1 MADFSARVNGGR
13 ERAAYLQRQRRART
27 VRIDYTPS
35 AQAMAII
42 DAKRGR
48 WYPLNNNSGVINA
61 ILSEWAA
68 LVGAPGGEAVQRNT
82 PELGDKYAP
91 ARVTTD
97 PERSARAQDFGGQYA
112 HARETTDPERSARA
126 QDFGGQ
132 SGISTPIAGA
142 RARAYESGARTPLP
156 QAPAAA
162 QRVACGARR
171 HRDGKPCQSKSE
183 PGKKRCRFHGGRST
197 GPRSPEGRARA
208 IANLRQYQD
217 RAQAD
222 KPTPL
227 NHSEEMTTCA

>member
-1 MADFSARVNGGR
+1 MNDFVRRPEGDR
-13 ERAAYLQRQRRART
+13 ERAAYLQRQRRARI

-35 AQAMAII
+35 PEALAII

-48 WYPLNNNSGVINA
+48 YYPLNHNSGVINA

-68 LVGAPGGEAVQRNT
+68 FVGAPGGEVVQPKT
-82 PELGDKYAP
+82 PE
-91 ARVTTD
+91 
-97 PERSARAQDFGGQYA
+97 FGEEYA
-112 HARETTDPERSARA
+112 HARVTTDPERSARA

-142 RARAYESGARTPLP
+142 RARAYESGSRTPLP

-208 IANLRQYQD
+208 LANLRQY
-217 RAQAD
+217 RGSAQSVNP
-222 KPTPL
+222 KPL
-227 NHSEEMTTCA
+227 NDSEEIITCA

>member
-1 MADFSARVNGGR
+1 MTTPSQSEKKCDVGTRN
-13 ERAAYLQRQRRART
+13 RT
-27 VRIDYTPS
+27 VRIDYMPS
-35 AQAMAII
+35 PRALAVI
-42 DAKRGR
+42 DSKRGP
-48 WYPLNNNSGVINA
+48 YFPLNTNRGVLDA
-61 ILSEWAA
+61 IVMEWAA
-68 LVGAPGGEAVQRNT
+68 LTGINKQQEL
-82 PELGDKYAP
+82 PEDA
-91 ARVTTD
+91 
-97 PERSARAQDFGGQYA
+97 ERSARAQDFGG
-112 HARETTDPERSARA
+112 P
-126 QDFGGQ
+126 
-132 SGISTPIAGA
+132 SGISAPIAGA
-142 RARAYESGARTPLP
+142 RARAYESGSRTPLP

>member
-1 MADFSARVNGGR
+1 MNDFVRRPEGDR
-13 ERAAYLQRQRRART
+13 ERAAYLQRQRRARI

-35 AQAMAII
+35 PQALAII

-48 WYPLNNNSGVINA
+48 YYPLNHNSGVINV

-68 LVGAPGGEAVQRNT
+68 FVGAPGREAVQPKT
-82 PELGDKYAP
+82 PEFGEEYAH

-97 PERSARAQDFGGQYA
+97 PERSARAEDFGA
-112 HARETTDPERSARA
+112 A
-126 QDFGGQ
+126 
-132 SGISTPIAGA
+132 SGISAPIAGA
-142 RARAYESGARTPLP
+142 RARAYESGSRTALP

-208 IANLRQYQD
+208 IANLRQYQG

-227 NHSEEMTTCA
+227 NHSEEITTCA

>member
-1 MADFSARVNGGR
+1 MNDFVRRPEGDR
-13 ERAAYLQRQRRART
+13 ERAAYLQRQRRARI

-35 AQAMAII
+35 PEALAII

-48 WYPLNNNSGVINA
+48 YYPLNHNSGVINA

-68 LVGAPGGEAVQRNT
+68 FVGAPGGEAVQPKT
-82 PELGDKYAP
+82 PE
-91 ARVTTD
+91 
-97 PERSARAQDFGGQYA
+97 FGEEYA
-112 HARETTDPERSARA
+112 HARVTTDPERSARA

-142 RARAYESGARTPLP
+142 RARAYESGSRTPLP

-208 IANLRQYQD
+208 IANLRQYRGRTQVE
-217 RAQAD
+217 
-222 KPTPL
+222 KPNL
-227 NHSEEMTTCA
+227 LSHSEEITTCA

>member
-68 LVGAPGGEAVQRNT
+68 FVGAPGGEAVQPKT
-82 PELGDKYAP
+82 PE
-91 ARVTTD
+91 
-97 PERSARAQDFGGQYA
+97 FGEEYA
-112 HARETTDPERSARA
+112 HARVTTDPERSARA

-142 RARAYESGARTPLP
+142 RARAYESGSRTPLP

>member
-1 MADFSARVNGGR
+1 MNDFVRRPEGDR
-13 ERAAYLQRQRRART
+13 ERAAYLQRQRRARI

-35 AQAMAII
+35 PQALAII

-48 WYPLNNNSGVINA
+48 YYPLNHNSGVINA

-68 LVGAPGGEAVQRNT
+68 FVGAPGGEAVQPKT
-82 PELGDKYAP
+82 PE
-91 ARVTTD
+91 
-97 PERSARAQDFGGQYA
+97 FGEEYA
-112 HARETTDPERSARA
+112 HARVTTDPERSARA

-132 SGISTPIAGA
+132 SGISAPIAGA
-142 RARAYESGARTPLP
+142 RARAYESGSRTPLP

-222 KPTPL
+222 KPTPS
-227 NHSEEMTTCA
+227 NHSEEITTCA